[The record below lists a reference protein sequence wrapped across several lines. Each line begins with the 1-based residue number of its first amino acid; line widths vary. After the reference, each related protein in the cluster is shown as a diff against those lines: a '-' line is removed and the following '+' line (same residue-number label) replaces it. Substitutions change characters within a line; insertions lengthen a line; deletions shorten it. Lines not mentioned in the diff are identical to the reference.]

1 MNVIVT
7 GGNGFIGS
15 NIVRK
20 LLKEGHSVFVLS
32 NHTNNIEDLLK
43 DIKYSEL
50 SSNQLKEFLYPLE
63 DKILEFSPDVLI
75 HCAWSGGSSY
85 EQINST
91 SQFTDNISIGIKL
104 LNTLKQ
110 IPNKKVKFIGI
121 GSFSEYG
128 NLIEPA
134 KETLQENPINL
145 YGLSKYTFKRLS
157 KLFCDDNNINWV
169 WARPCYVYGSGD
181 VKTRLIPRLVK
192 SFKNNENI
200 ELDECL
206 STLDY
211 LHIDDFTELLY
222 SLLKSKETG
231 VFNICSGKQYKLK
244 KIIETIQ
251 QLLISNSIVT
261 YSSKNDK
268 KYLPKFICG
277 DNSKIMNLFQYK
289 MKHDIESGLKQII
302 YEK

>member
-20 LLKEGHSVFVLS
+20 LLKEGHSVFVIS
-32 NHTNNIEDLLK
+32 NHTNNINDIMK

-50 SSNQLKEFLYPLE
+50 SSNQLKEFLYPIE
-63 DKILEFSPDVLI
+63 NKILEFSPDVLI
-75 HCAWSGGSSY
+75 HCAWSGGNSY
-85 EQINST
+85 AQINST
-91 SQFTDNISIGIKL
+91 AQFTDNISLGIKL

-110 IPNKKVKFIGI
+110 ITNKKIKFIGI

-128 NLIEPA
+128 NLNESA
-134 KETLQENPINL
+134 EETFQENPINL
-145 YGLSKYTFKRLS
+145 YGLAKYTFKRLS

-169 WARPCYVYGSGD
+169 WVRPCYVYGLGD
-181 VKTRLIPRLVK
+181 VETRLIPRLIK
-192 SFKNNENI
+192 LFSNNENI
-200 ELDECL
+200 ELDEC
-206 STLDY
+206 TTILDY
-211 LHIDDFTELLY
+211 MHIDDFTEIFY
-222 SLLKSKETG
+222 SLIISSETG

-244 KIIETIQ
+244 KIVETVQ
-251 QLLISNSIVT
+251 KLINSNSIVT
-261 YSSKNDK
+261 YSSKNNK

-277 DNSKIMNLFQYK
+277 NNNKVINLFQYK
-289 MKHDIESGLKQII
+289 MKYDIETGIKQII